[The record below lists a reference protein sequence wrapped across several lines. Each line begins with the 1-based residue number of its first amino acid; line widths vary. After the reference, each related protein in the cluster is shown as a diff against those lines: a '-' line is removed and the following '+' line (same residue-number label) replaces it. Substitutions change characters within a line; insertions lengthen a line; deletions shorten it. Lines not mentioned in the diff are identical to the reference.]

1 MFNDHTNI
9 IETDIEKMMKESF
22 LQYSMSVICSRALPD
37 VRDGLKPVHRRIL
50 YTMYEN
56 GLYPEKPYRKCAD
69 TVGSV
74 LGKYHPHGDASVYDA
89 LVRMAQTFSLRYPM
103 IDGQGNFGSIDGDP
117 PAAYRYTE
125 AKMAKISMNMLTD
138 IGKET
143 VDYQSNYDDRLKE
156 PVVLPSRFPQLLCN
170 GSVGIAVGMATNI
183 PPHNLGEVI
192 DAMKLMVRDPDCT
205 LDELKKQNEE
215 LTSKVAELSE
225 AQKTAERLEG
235 LVGLQSTYNLKS
247 TAARIV
253 GASGDAWTSTV
264 TIDKGSADGL
274 TINMPVTSSAG
285 VIGQII
291 EVSAK
296 TSTVRLIGDENS
308 GVSAMVQDTRAQGML
323 QGQADGT
330 LRLEYVSVDSD
341 VKVGDIIVTSGI
353 GGVFPKG
360 LPLGTVSSVEKSAND
375 VYYTIVV
382 RAQTTA
388 ENNEEVLVITSLTD
402 EQSASD
408 EDVNTAN
415 STPQGTSRDAA
426 TKTKDESPDDSS
438 DTSETTDSG
447 SSE

>member
-1 MFNDHTNI
+1 MRPLIVF
-9 IETDIEKMMKESF
+9 S
-22 LQYSMSVICSRALPD
+22 LVSVLLLTFYIREGEAGPIHA
-37 VRDGLKPVHRRIL
+37 VRSGVTTITSPVRF
-50 YTMYEN
+50 
-56 GLYPEKPYRKCAD
+56 
-69 TVGSV
+69 VGSAV
-74 LGKYHPHGDASVYDA
+74 AAPLNAIGNVFSNLTASQD
-89 LVRMAQTFSLRYPM
+89 
-103 IDGQGNFGSIDGDP
+103 
-117 PAAYRYTE
+117 
-125 AKMAKISMNMLTD
+125 
-138 IGKET
+138 
-143 VDYQSNYDDRLKE
+143 
-156 PVVLPSRFPQLLCN
+156 
-170 GSVGIAVGMATNI
+170 
-183 PPHNLGEVI
+183 
-192 DAMKLMVRDPDCT
+192 T

-225 AQKTAERLEG
+225 SQKTAERLEG

-341 VKVGDIIVTSGI
+341 VKGWHEHRRIATSGI

-408 EDVNTAN
+408 EDVSTAN

-426 TKTKDESPDDSS
+426 TKTKDESSDDSS

-447 SSE
+447 SNE

>member
-1 MFNDHTNI
+1 MRPLIVFSLI
-9 IETDIEKMMKESF
+9 
-22 LQYSMSVICSRALPD
+22 
-37 VRDGLKPVHRRIL
+37 
-50 YTMYEN
+50 
-56 GLYPEKPYRKCAD
+56 
-69 TVGSV
+69 SV
-74 LGKYHPHGDASVYDA
+74 LLLTFYIREGEAGPIHAVRSGVTTITSPAVAAPFNAIGNVFSNLTASQD
-89 LVRMAQTFSLRYPM
+89 
-103 IDGQGNFGSIDGDP
+103 
-117 PAAYRYTE
+117 
-125 AKMAKISMNMLTD
+125 
-138 IGKET
+138 
-143 VDYQSNYDDRLKE
+143 
-156 PVVLPSRFPQLLCN
+156 
-170 GSVGIAVGMATNI
+170 
-183 PPHNLGEVI
+183 
-192 DAMKLMVRDPDCT
+192 T

-360 LPLGTVSSVEKSAND
+360 LPLGTVS
-375 VYYTIVV
+375 
-382 RAQTTA
+382 QTTA

-408 EDVNTAN
+408 EDVSTAN
-415 STPQGTSRDAA
+415 STPQGTSRDTA
-426 TKTKDESPDDSS
+426 TKTKDESSDDSS

-447 SSE
+447 SNE

>member
-1 MFNDHTNI
+1 MRPLIVFSLI
-9 IETDIEKMMKESF
+9 
-22 LQYSMSVICSRALPD
+22 SVLLLTFYIREGEAGPIHA
-37 VRDGLKPVHRRIL
+37 VRSGVTTITSPVRF
-50 YTMYEN
+50 
-56 GLYPEKPYRKCAD
+56 
-69 TVGSV
+69 VGSAV
-74 LGKYHPHGDASVYDA
+74 AAPFNAIGNVFSNLTAS
-89 LVRMAQTFSLRYPM
+89 Q
-103 IDGQGNFGSIDGDP
+103 
-117 PAAYRYTE
+117 E
-125 AKMAKISMNMLTD
+125 
-138 IGKET
+138 
-143 VDYQSNYDDRLKE
+143 
-156 PVVLPSRFPQLLCN
+156 
-170 GSVGIAVGMATNI
+170 
-183 PPHNLGEVI
+183 
-192 DAMKLMVRDPDCT
+192 T
-205 LDELKKQNEE
+205 LDELKKQNED

-274 TINMPVTSSAG
+274 SINMPVTSSAG

-382 RAQTTA
+382 AQTTA

-408 EDVNTAN
+408 EDVSTAN

-426 TKTKDESPDDSS
+426 TKTKDESSDDSS